1 MELLEIARNA
11 VEKALKAGAS
21 QVEASVF
28 TSDSALTRYTKNIIH
43 QNVASV
49 THYLNL
55 EVVVGENKL
64 GASSVKSL
72 EERFIDQAVDRAIG
86 IARISTPD
94 TEFRSYVSPKPIRP
108 LPGIHVK
115 RTAEITPE
123 ERARGVKTII
133 ETAMDYDELVGWSA
147 GSYENEELTF
157 ALANSLGVEAE
168 TSYTRANVEVDTRA
182 FKDGHEG
189 AGFSRSYAHDIG
201 EFDLEEMARSAAKD
215 AVNSINPKTIPTGD
229 YEAIFTPA
237 SMSAFT
243 GFIGRLGFSA
253 RAYQEGYSFVT
264 DKIGEQVFDEKLT
277 ITDMGRSLETYN
289 ASPFDGEGTP
299 KGDLR
304 LVGDGVAES
313 LCYDNYTALK
323 DGVESTGHALPK
335 FARGFFMRGF
345 PMPVNQ
351 VVSPGDASV
360 DEMIEDTRKG
370 VYLTRLHYVNPIR
383 RDKAVISGLTRDAC
397 WYIEDGEIKHPIK
410 VMRFTDAIPRILG
423 EIDAVGGSSTVS
435 KLASVTT
442 PFVKVAKFKFTGQSE
457 F

>member
-11 VEKALKAGAS
+11 VEKSLKAGAS
-21 QVEASVF
+21 QAEASVF

-94 TEFRSYVSPKPIRP
+94 PEFRSYVAPKPIKP

-123 ERARGVKTII
+123 ERAEGVKTII
-133 ETAMDYDELVGWSA
+133 ETAMDYNELVGWSA
-147 GSYENEELTF
+147 GSYENEEVTF
-157 ALANSLGVEAE
+157 ALANSLGVEVE
-168 TSYTRANVEVDTRA
+168 TGYTRANVEVDTRA

-189 AGFSRSYAHDIG
+189 AGFSRSYSHDIG
-201 EFDLEEMARSAAKD
+201 EFDLERMARSAAED

-237 SMSAFT
+237 SMSTFT

-253 RAYQEGYSFVT
+253 RAYHEGYSFVT

-313 LCYDNYTALK
+313 LCYDGVLHERLPHAGEP
-323 DGVESTGHALPK
+323 DGLPG
-335 FARGFFMRGF
+335 RR
-345 PMPVNQ
+345 
-351 VVSPGDASV
+351 
-360 DEMIEDTRKG
+360 
-370 VYLTRLHYVNPIR
+370 IR
-383 RDKAVISGLTRDAC
+383 RGDDRGHQEGGLHDTAALR
-397 WYIEDGEIKHPIK
+397 EPHQE
-410 VMRFTDAIPRILG
+410 
-423 EIDAVGGSSTVS
+423 
-435 KLASVTT
+435 
-442 PFVKVAKFKFTGQSE
+442 GQSRDQRPHQGRLLVHRGRRDQAPHQGDE
-457 F
+457 IHRHHTQGARRDRRSRG